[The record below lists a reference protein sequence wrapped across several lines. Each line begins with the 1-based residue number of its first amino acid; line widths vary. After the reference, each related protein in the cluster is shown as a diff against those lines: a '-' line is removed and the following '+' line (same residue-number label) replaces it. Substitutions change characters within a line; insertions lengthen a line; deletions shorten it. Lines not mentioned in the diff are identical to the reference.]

1 MSNRDDRTILL
12 HSPWPS
18 SVVSG
23 GDPYVREQ
31 GPGNIPPLTR
41 LRMDLGGYGAGKT
54 KDECGTGAD
63 ARAIADRCVS
73 L

>member
-1 MSNRDDRTILL
+1 M
-12 HSPWPS
+12 
-18 SVVSG
+18 
-23 GDPYVREQ
+23 REQ